1 MMEAEKNND
10 NKSKEKI
17 EKKAPVKKVKRQP
30 TEEELNHPL
39 HGVKLATV
47 LETLVEVYGW
57 KYLAREVNIN
67 CFKHDPSI
75 KVSLKFLRKFK
86 WAREHVQDIYV
97 DMVEQG
103 IDQKVKKDRS

>member
-1 MMEAEKNND
+1 MESENN
-10 NKSKEKI
+10 NEQKTTT
-17 EKKAPVKKVKRQP
+17 KKVRRQA
-30 TEEELNHPL
+30 TQEELNHPL

-57 KYLAREVNIN
+57 KYLAQEVNIN
-67 CFKHDPSI
+67 CFKYDPSI
-75 KVSLKFLRKFK
+75 KVSLKFLRKFA

-103 IDQKVKKDRS
+103 IDQKVKKRN

>member
-1 MMEAEKNND
+1 MESENN
-10 NKSKEKI
+10 NEQKTTT
-17 EKKAPVKKVKRQP
+17 KKVRRQA
-30 TEEELNHPL
+30 TQEELNHPL

-57 KYLAREVNIN
+57 KYLAQEVNIN

-75 KVSLKFLRKFK
+75 KVSLKFLRKFA

-103 IDQKVKKDRS
+103 IDQKVKKRN